1 MTDWIWSKADEKGL
15 VRFAHPDAV
24 LTAAAERHVDLGIER
39 LAAEQTVDGRRTI
52 ARAIY
57 EGLQHLDP
65 PIDYDRERYL
75 HHGEYRQIIRT
86 PRQILITE
94 KHGTCLDLAL
104 LFCAFALSQ
113 DLMPL
118 LVIVEGHAFAAVS
131 LMHGR
136 QQWEARPRDELTR
149 FVDGGGL
156 VRDGEAL
163 LRLIEKGWYLP
174 IECTGFARS
183 RALAATAGPEGESRD
198 AAGFLAFD
206 RAVDAGLEQLC
217 AAARRFCYVLDV
229 HLLQQ
234 ELGFGTYAPPDL
246 LTQAQPEHQLAEL
259 PAETLPIL
267 AREILKHAP
276 GLGERDRRDS
286 LVEKLRRLTN
296 ARFPLRVDDAEV
308 DLIYVLVGAFRN
320 ATIAAALRTVLR
332 EFLADQ
338 TKYLHILA
346 TIDGLRSLSSLKP
359 LLARQEI
366 DLPAVQRLYRASI
379 ADPKRAQ
386 PVASLDDVLI
396 ALLESEPRTA
406 GGVRPLIEFV
416 ERLARQ
422 TANAELRNWVD
433 EHAGDAA
440 RLSELRGSLDGE
452 EPRPGG
458 FDYLLIDVPSER
470 PDRIEYW
477 RYDRSGHRLA
487 GDILTSDS
495 GAPLD
500 ARRAVER
507 IIAIA
512 KADDAELRIEVFVPA
527 RMLNS
532 DPEHCRVAQ
541 FGAELPVGDLH
552 PVHLRWRE
560 RARDKTKT
568 ALRERWYRLAAEIR
582 QQNHGSACWLDD
594 PELYPPVL
602 KDRLERRS
610 LLGCLGFRFIP
621 FDAGT
626 RAPHPLLQVALSAGM
641 AFGIWQ
647 RRAPEDW
654 QSFRERI
661 EELIAGRALD
671 DVPLRVKSAR
681 ANRQVRHLTLFWDD
695 PERNPWGDDHE
706 QLQSPEQ
713 RGQT

>member
-1 MTDWIWSKADEKGL
+1 
-15 VRFAHPDAV
+15 VR
-24 LTAAAERHVDLGIER
+24 R
-39 LAAEQTVDGRRTI
+39 
-52 ARAIY
+52 
-57 EGLQHLDP
+57 
-65 PIDYDRERYL
+65 
-75 HHGEYRQIIRT
+75 
-86 PRQILITE
+86 
-94 KHGTCLDLAL
+94 
-104 LFCAFALSQ
+104 
-113 DLMPL
+113 
-118 LVIVEGHAFAAVS
+118 
-131 LMHGR
+131 
-136 QQWEARPRDELTR
+136 
-149 FVDGGGL
+149 
-156 VRDGEAL
+156 
-163 LRLIEKGWYLP
+163 
-174 IECTGFARS
+174 
-183 RALAATAGPEGESRD
+183 
-198 AAGFLAFD
+198 
-206 RAVDAGLEQLC
+206 
-217 AAARRFCYVLDV
+217 
-229 HLLQQ
+229 
-234 ELGFGTYAPPDL
+234 
-246 LTQAQPEHQLAEL
+246 
-259 PAETLPIL
+259 
-267 AREILKHAP
+267 
-276 GLGERDRRDS
+276 ERDRRDS
-286 LVEKLRRLTN
+286 LVEKLRRETN
-296 ARFPLRVDDAEV
+296 ARFPLRVDDAET
-308 DLIYVLVGAFRN
+308 DLVYILVRAFRN
-320 ATIAAALRTVLR
+320 AAIAAALRPILR
-332 EFLADQ
+332 EFLADR
-338 TKYLHILA
+338 TKHLHILA

-359 LLARQEI
+359 LLARQGIE
-366 DLPAVQRLYRASI
+366 LPAVQRLYRASI
-379 ADPKRAQ
+379 ADPKRAHT
-386 PVASLDDVLI
+386 VASLDDALV

-440 RLSELRGSLDGE
+440 RLAELRGILDGE

-477 RYDRSGHRLA
+477 RFDRSGHRLA
-487 GDILTSDS
+487 GDIVTSDPET
-495 GAPLD
+495 PLD

-541 FGAELPVGDLH
+541 FGADLPVGDLY

-560 RARDKTKT
+560 RARDKTKK
-568 ALRERWYRLAAEIR
+568 ALRERWYRLAADIR
-582 QQNHGSACWLDD
+582 RQNQGSACWLDD

-621 FDAGT
+621 FDAAT

-647 RRAPEDW
+647 RRAPKDW

-671 DVPLRVKSAR
+671 DVPPRVKSAR

-695 PERNPWGDDHE
+695 PHRNPWGDDHE

>member
-39 LAAEQTVDGRRTI
+39 LAVEQTADGRRTI

-57 EGLQHLDP
+57 EGLQRLDP
-65 PIDYDRERYL
+65 PVDYDRERYL

-118 LVIVEGHAFAAVS
+118 LVIVEGHAFAAIS

-136 QQWEARPRDELTR
+136 QHWDARPRDEMTR

-156 VRDGEAL
+156 LRDGEVL
-163 LRLIEKGWYLP
+163 LRLIERGWYLP

-183 RALAATAGPEGESRD
+183 RALAATAGPEGEARD

-206 RAVDAGLEQLC
+206 RAVDAGLEQLG
-217 AAARRFCYVLDV
+217 AASRRFCYVLDV

-246 LTQAQPEHQLAEL
+246 LAQAQAPAEHRPAETAEL
-259 PAETLPIL
+259 PTETLPML

-286 LVEKLRRLTN
+286 LVEKLRRETG
-296 ARFPLRVDDAEV
+296 AGFPLRVDDAEM
-308 DLIYVLVGAFRN
+308 DLVYVLVRAFRN
-320 ATIAAALRTVLR
+320 ATIAAALRAILR
-332 EFLADQ
+332 EFLADR

-359 LLARQEI
+359 LLARQGIE
-366 DLPAVQRLYRASI
+366 LPAVQRLYRASI
-379 ADPKRAQ
+379 ADPTRAYA
-386 PVASLDDVLI
+386 VASLDDALI

-406 GGVRPLIEFV
+406 AGVRPLIEFV

-422 TANAELRNWVD
+422 TANAELRTWVD

-440 RLSELRGSLDGE
+440 CLAELRGILDGE

-477 RYDRSGHRLA
+477 RYDRSGRRLA
-487 GDILTSDS
+487 GDIVTSELRSAAGCPAGGRTDHRHRQGRRCRTAHRGVRAGTDAEQRPRALPG
-495 GAPLD
+495 GAVRCRDAGRRSAPGALAMARAGARQDKEGAARALAPAGRGHSPAEPWQRLLARRSRTLPAGAEGQARTPRPPRLPRLPIHPVRRGDPRAAPAVAGGAERRHGVRPLAAPGAEGLAELSRTNRGTDRGTSPRRRSSPGQERAGQPPGSALD
-500 ARRAVER
+500 AVLGRPGPQSLGRR
-507 IIAIA
+507 
-512 KADDAELRIEVFVPA
+512 
-527 RMLNS
+527 
-532 DPEHCRVAQ
+532 
-541 FGAELPVGDLH
+541 
-552 PVHLRWRE
+552 
-560 RARDKTKT
+560 
-568 ALRERWYRLAAEIR
+568 
-582 QQNHGSACWLDD
+582 
-594 PELYPPVL
+594 
-602 KDRLERRS
+602 
-610 LLGCLGFRFIP
+610 
-621 FDAGT
+621 
-626 RAPHPLLQVALSAGM
+626 
-641 AFGIWQ
+641 
-647 RRAPEDW
+647 
-654 QSFRERI
+654 
-661 EELIAGRALD
+661 
-671 DVPLRVKSAR
+671 
-681 ANRQVRHLTLFWDD
+681 
-695 PERNPWGDDHE
+695 
-706 QLQSPEQ
+706 
-713 RGQT
+713 